1 MKHLNLTIQSL
12 LFTIL
17 LSGVVTSCQFT
28 PKSMDSLL
36 DRVEGCMEA
45 HPDSALQLLESV
57 TEPEKM
63 SEESLA
69 RYYLLLTQ
77 ARDKNY
83 QDLSSDSSIIYSVN
97 YFKDHDD
104 PSRYGKSMYYYGRVM
119 QMCDEDIRAMKI
131 YLEAQNALKE
141 AGEYKMLGL
150 LSENMAILNRN
161 QSLYTEAIHCSQK
174 AIGYYY
180 EAKDTLGV
188 ADAYQTLRNTF
199 FLIQPMDSLKK
210 GVDRSLS
217 FFDTNPVRLTVSADK
232 LLGLVYSY
240 QKQYEEAE
248 RLFLK
253 VLAEE
258 PNESKKIRHYLSLG
272 HLYQMMGRKQEAEKY
287 LDVCL
292 KDDDLLVRS
301 EAYSCLSDMAVSDSD
316 IKQAFYFKQ
325 MADSL
330 FYIVENDRKR
340 DAIAHLQTENVK
352 ERFLRKSLQIEMDK
366 RKMHSFVFVVSVLFV
381 AGLYLL
387 YNKYASTKLQVNKL
401 YRRLEENM
409 NRNSIYRDQ
418 VEVYSRLLSEHTQ
431 QTELRIKELKDKI
444 SVLTEGKEN
453 TRQMQ
458 EKDKC
463 KLIQYQKEI
472 ELLKQQQLAEK
483 TRMEAEIGTLTQ
495 KITELENTS
504 HELIDLMDVEKLIT
518 MLKEGKIIAE
528 NMIPEEWDRI
538 YNLVNCLYDNVLS
551 KLKNKYPHLT
561 SHDINLLSFLL
572 LDFSNKELIIIF
584 DSIGSNTLSHAKLR
598 LKERLELEKDVKLD
612 DFLRKIKKNKSV

>member
-97 YFKDHDD
+97 YFKDYDD

-150 LSENMAILNRN
+150 LHGNIAILNQN
-161 QSLYTEAIHCSQK
+161 QSLYTEAIHCSQE
-174 AIGYYY
+174 AIRYYY
-180 EAKDTLGV
+180 EAKDTLNV
-188 ADAYQTLRNTF
+188 AYAYQTMGNTF
-199 FLIQPMDSLKK
+199 FLMQQMDSVKK
-210 GVDRSLS
+210 CVDRSLS

-253 VLAEE
+253 VLAKE
-258 PNESKKIRHYLSLG
+258 PNDSKKIRHYLSLG

-352 ERFLRKSLQIEMDK
+352 ERFFRKI
-366 RKMHSFVFVVSVLFV
+366 LF
-381 AGLYLL
+381 
-387 YNKYASTKLQVNKL
+387 K
-401 YRRLEENM
+401 
-409 NRNSIYRDQ
+409 NSI
-418 VEVYSRLLSEHTQ
+418 
-431 QTELRIKELKDKI
+431 
-444 SVLTEGKEN
+444 
-453 TRQMQ
+453 
-458 EKDKC
+458 
-463 KLIQYQKEI
+463 
-472 ELLKQQQLAEK
+472 
-483 TRMEAEIGTLTQ
+483 
-495 KITELENTS
+495 
-504 HELIDLMDVEKLIT
+504 
-518 MLKEGKIIAE
+518 
-528 NMIPEEWDRI
+528 
-538 YNLVNCLYDNVLS
+538 
-551 KLKNKYPHLT
+551 
-561 SHDINLLSFLL
+561 
-572 LDFSNKELIIIF
+572 
-584 DSIGSNTLSHAKLR
+584 
-598 LKERLELEKDVKLD
+598 
-612 DFLRKIKKNKSV
+612 